1 MPNHLPQVAEAFGEI
16 NGAGAGYNISGR
28 AFAAPREKMLIP
40 ERNGSLKYKHGYK
53 HGNRDDSSKR
63 HSSSGRNSGIL
74 IPGLSSNTPIPVESK
89 TLARRHSKQTYPAQ
103 RKRRITLDDP
113 RKLDIEVPGLGPG
126 DPWAA
131 GMGPEQQNEIRE
143 EQQKQYKKAERRR
156 SSTVSVSADGSRLTK
171 RNSKEGSGIPMQSGS
186 LI

>member
-1 MPNHLPQVAEAFGEI
+1 MPNHLPQVAEAFGDT
-16 NGAGAGYNISGR
+16 GTGYNISGR

-40 ERNGSLKYKHGYK
+40 ERKGSLRHKHSHSK
-53 HGNRDDSSKR
+53 HSSHDIAPKR
-63 HSSSGRNSGIL
+63 RSSSGRSSGLL
-74 IPGLSSNTPIPVESK
+74 ISGLSNKPTAPVEK
-89 TLARRHSKQTYPAQ
+89 KNLTHGHSRQQYPNQ

-131 GMGPEQQNEIRE
+131 GMGPEQQKEVRE
-143 EQQKQYKKAERRR
+143 EQQKQYREAERRR
-156 SSTVSVSADGSRLTK
+156 SSTVSAFA
-171 RNSKEGSGIPMQSGS
+171 EGSGATMRRVSKEESGALMQNGS